1 MWSKPCSRKSAA
13 SAASR
18 SAASTFRF
26 CASRSS
32 SSAGIPLARS
42 ISRRPRPS
50 SAPTTAQLAR
60 ETTCERILARRPSE
74 KSGKRPYSAW
84 ATASSSTL
92 SPRNS
97 RRSYDDA
104 RSGAH
109 EECVKTGSSRPT
121 GSASS
126 RRSSSTCGSSPL
138 LMRGDVVD
146 RLAYGLDFLRVLVRD
161 LDPELILQL
170 HDELDQVERVGV
182 EILLERGF
190 LGDLALL
197 DSELLGQ
204 DVLDPLEDFLPR
216 RGHVTSQFRLTSA
229 PTLPAGKR
237 APQAV
242 PRHRAPPRGPRG
254 GSHSRSR
261 AATSCRARSRRGRGG
276 RADRRRRRC
285 PDRACGAADSPRAG
299 SGGRRACRAAW
310 P

>member
-1 MWSKPCSRKSAA
+1 MWSNPCSRKSAA

-26 CASRSS
+26 SESRSS

-42 ISRRPRPS
+42 VSRRPSPS

-60 ETTCERILARRPSE
+60 ETTWERILARRPSE
-74 KSGKRPYSAW
+74 KSGKRSYRAC

-109 EECVKTGSSRPT
+109 DECVKTGSRRSAGR
-121 GSASS
+121 ASS
-126 RRSSSTCGSSPL
+126 RRSSLVRVSSPWL
-138 LMRGDVVD
+138 LVRGDVVD
-146 RLAYGLDFLRVLVRD
+146 RLANGLDLLGILVGD
-161 LDPELILQL
+161 LDPELVLQL
-170 HDELDQVERVGV
+170 HDQLHEIERVGV
-182 EILLERGF
+182 QILLEGRF
-190 LGDLALL
+190 LRDLALL

-216 RGHVTSQFRLTSA
+216 SGHVTSHFRLTSA
-229 PTLPAGKR
+229 PTLPSGKA

-242 PRHRAPPRGPRG
+242 RRGRAPRRAPPAG
-254 GSHSRSR
+254 SRSQSPS
-261 AATSCRARSRRGRGG
+261 ATSCRGRSRRGRGAPAGRRPRTCPG
-276 RADRRRRRC
+276 RA
-285 PDRACGAADSPRAG
+285 GGGADSRPV
-299 SGGRRACRAAW
+299 
-310 P
+310 